1 MKKLLIG
8 IALIGLL
15 LAVGCMPQPEVRDNT
30 LGVTP
35 SDEGQFTAGIVYT
48 DDAGMPYLE
57 EGFGIKGSDVTFDG
71 VYAGYSATIPV
82 TLVNGQDK
90 DRQFWLSVRIPSK
103 VTDGY
108 EPIPFE
114 CLDWIVILEPSANLL
129 AGDIYQVPVSLV
141 IPKDVDYEGKQYE
154 ARVLVEN
161 TNQTGLVQIAVSMKW
176 YIIVR

>member
-15 LAVGCMPQPEVRDNT
+15 LAVGCVSPEVKDDT
-30 LGVTP
+30 LGVVP
-35 SDEGQFTAGIVYT
+35 SDEGQFTTGIIYT

-71 VYAGYSATIPV
+71 VYAGYTATIPV

-90 DRQFWLSVRIPSK
+90 DRLFWLSTRIPSK

-108 EPIPFE
+108 EPIPFAY
-114 CLDWIVILEPSANLL
+114 LDWIVIPQPGANL
-129 AGDIYQVPVSLV
+129 AVGEVYQVPVTLT
-141 IPKDVDYEGKQYE
+141 IPKGLELDGERYE

-161 TNQTGLVQIAVSMKW
+161 TDQAGLVQIAVEMKW
-176 YIIVR
+176 FIIVR